1 MNNEDDVIEIDLL
14 HILELL
20 ISKLW
25 MIVLSALIF
34 AGALFSYAHFMI
46 TPKYQSSAMFYV
58 NNNNLNIGSSSFSIS
73 SSDISASQS
82 LVDTYIVILKTR
94 NTLNSVIK
102 KANLDYSYTELNNM
116 VSASAVN
123 STEVFKVTVTST
135 DPKEASDIA
144 NTIAEVLPD
153 KISEI
158 VTGSGA
164 KVVDY
169 AVVEPNKVSPSIT
182 KYTAIGGLAGA
193 FLACLIIVLKD
204 FFDDVIRDDSYLS
217 NTYDD
222 VPILAIIP
230 NLGNKNDTS
239 YYYKKNGYY
248 KYGKYSRYEK
258 YGGYEKADDTSDKK
272 TK

>member
-20 ISKLW
+20 LSKLW
-25 MIVLSALIF
+25 IIILSAMVV
-34 AGALFSYAHFMI
+34 GAACFSYAYFLV
-46 TPKYQSSAMFYV
+46 TPKYESSAMFYV
-58 NNNNLNIGSSSFSIS
+58 NNNNLNIGSTSLSIS

-102 KANLDYSYTELNNM
+102 KADLKYSYEELNKM

-123 STEVFKVTVTST
+123 STEIFKVTVTSI
-135 DPKEASDIA
+135 DPKEASIIA
-144 NTIAEVLPD
+144 NTVAEVLPD

-169 AVVEPNKVSPSIT
+169 AVVDSRKVSPSIT

-193 FLACLIIVLKD
+193 FLACLIIVLRD
-204 FFDDVIRDDSYLS
+204 FFDDVIREDSYLL

-230 NLGNKNDTS
+230 NLGSKNDSS
-239 YYYKKNGYY
+239 YYYKNRYY
-248 KYGKYSRYEK
+248 KYGKYSTYEK
-258 YGGYEKADDTSDKK
+258 YGGYENADKK

>member
-20 ISKLW
+20 FSKLW
-25 MIVLSALIF
+25 VIILSAMVCG
-34 AGALFSYAHFMI
+34 AALFSYAYFLV

-102 KANLDYSYTELNNM
+102 KANLDYTYTELNEM

-123 STEVFKVTVTST
+123 STEIFKVTVTSI
-135 DPKEASDIA
+135 DPNEASVIA

-169 AVVEPNKVSPSIT
+169 AVVDAKKVSPSIT

-193 FLACLIIVLKD
+193 FLACLIIVLQD
-204 FFDDVIRDDSYLS
+204 FFDDVIREDSYLL

-230 NLGNKNDTS
+230 NLGSKSDT
-239 YYYKKNGYY
+239 YYYKNRYY
-248 KYGKYSRYEK
+248 NYEK
-258 YGGYEKADDTSDKK
+258 YGGYEKAGKNNKDK
-272 TK
+272 